1 MLFYRVCFA
10 TIRASAD
17 TIKKPADR
25 IRMSAGAIRKT
36 TSSKYVYMAVL
47 VLETY
52 ALRGKYL
59 EFKFAIVGDRLAINR
74 QYIQVKTT
82 IVEDVECVFEEIFC
96 STH

>member
-1 MLFYRVCFA
+1 MLTFFKVCVA

-25 IRMSAGAIRKT
+25 IRMSAGTIRKM

-52 ALRGKYL
+52 ALR
-59 EFKFAIVGDRLAINR
+59 
-74 QYIQVKTT
+74 VKTFR
-82 IVEDVECVFEEIFC
+82 V
-96 STH
+96 